1 MFRNNNN
8 ETSNDRMKDKM
19 KIIDSFE
26 YSDLLL
32 KGILQT
38 IKKETREQ
46 RGGFLGMLLFTLGA
60 NLPNKDM
67 IRGSN
72 GVTRAEQDV

>member
-1 MFRNNNN
+1 MI
-8 ETSNDRMKDKM
+8 TSNDRMKDKM

-32 KGILQT
+32 KDIPQT

-46 RGGFLGMLLFTLGA
+46 RGGFLG
-60 NLPNKDM
+60 
-67 IRGSN
+67 I
-72 GVTRAEQDV
+72 